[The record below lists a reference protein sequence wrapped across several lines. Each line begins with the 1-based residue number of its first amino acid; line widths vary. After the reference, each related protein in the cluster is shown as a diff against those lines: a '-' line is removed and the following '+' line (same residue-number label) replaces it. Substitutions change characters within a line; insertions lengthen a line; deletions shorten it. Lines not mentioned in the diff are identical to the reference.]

1 MRLRELDRERRRERK
16 TCEAGGLHSWDRETM
31 SCRKCGAA
39 DPLPNRYA
47 RQKRHAPEMNGS
59 SPSNVKRA
67 GRFVGTPMHY
77 AGANWHVIDEAPNG
91 NGSTVLELRRM
102 QDGAVEEH
110 VPLVKCSRPSWY
122 KGER

>member
-1 MRLRELDRERRRERK
+1 VTLPRLPIAIRQRELEREQRRERK
-16 TCEAGGLHSWDRETM
+16 TCDAGGLHSWDRETM

-47 RQKRHAPEMNGS
+47 RQKRH
-59 SPSNVKRA
+59 
-67 GRFVGTPMHY
+67 
-77 AGANWHVIDEAPNG
+77 NWHVIDEAPNG